1 MNAENIVNVA
11 IIGAGP
17 AGYTAGIYTSRAN
30 LKPILFEGLQPG
42 GQLTT
47 TTEVE
52 NFPGF
57 DEGIMGPTL
66 METMKKQAERFG
78 TKIITAQ
85 VDEVDLSK
93 RPFRIVSNGEE
104 YFAKTVI
111 IATGASARYLGLD
124 SETEFM
130 GRGVSACATCDGP
143 FYNGRKVL
151 VVGGGDSAMEEAIH
165 LTKFA
170 EKVYIIHRRDE
181 LRASKVMQKRA
192 MENPKIE
199 IVWNS
204 VPVEV
209 LGDQMGVTGAR
220 LKDTV
225 TGEETEIA
233 VDGFFLG
240 IGHTPNT
247 DLFKGQ
253 IDLYKNGF
261 IKTAPDS
268 TKTNVPGVFA
278 CGDVQDQKYQ
288 QAITAAGTGCMSA
301 LEAEEFLLEEE

>member
-1 MNAENIVNVA
+1 MSETNIVNIA

-17 AGYTAGIYTSRAN
+17 AGYTAGIYASRAN
-30 LKPILFEGLQPG
+30 LEPLLFEGLQPG

-52 NFPGF
+52 NYPGF
-57 DEGIMGPTL
+57 DEGIMGPNL
-66 METMKKQAERFG
+66 MEVMKKQAARFG
-78 TKIITAQ
+78 TKIISAP
-85 VDEVDLSK
+85 VDSVDLST
-93 RPFRIVSNGEE
+93 RPFKLVSQGEE
-104 YFAKTVI
+104 YLAKSVI
-111 IATGASARYLGLD
+111 IATGATARYLGLE

-170 EKVYIIHRRDE
+170 DKVYIIHRRDE

-192 MENPKIE
+192 MDNPKIE
-199 IVWNS
+199 IIWNS
-204 VPVEV
+204 APIEV

-225 TGEETEIA
+225 TGEEQEIE
-233 VDGFFLG
+233 VEGFFLG

-247 DLFKGQ
+247 EMFKGQ
-253 IDLYKNGF
+253 IDLFENGF
-261 IKTAPDS
+261 VKTAADS
-268 TKTNVPGVFA
+268 TKTTVDGVFA

-301 LEAEEFLLEEE
+301 LEAEEFLLENE